1 MQTFYSMP
9 VAVKAA
15 QFPSLV
21 EWRRQV
27 FNGPIKLRNC
37 DRETTGSGIPVGYSR
52 RRILQAAIVRK
63 LIPLGV
69 TNRAA
74 GRCALAFTDEGT
86 SERAAGQLYPHGKT
100 ILCVSAQGAKVLNA
114 MFDVTLADATDREVA
129 AITIDLNQVVAQV
142 DAVLNNESAK

>member
-27 FNGPIKLRNC
+27 FNGPIKLQSC
-37 DRETTGSGIPVGYSR
+37 DRQTSGSGDPVGYSR
-52 RRILQAAIVRK
+52 RRILQAAILRK
-63 LIPLGV
+63 LIPFGV
-69 TNRAA
+69 TNKAA
-74 GRCALAFTDEGT
+74 GRHALAFTDECQT
-86 SERAAGQLYPHGKT
+86 DRAAGQLFPNGKT
-100 ILCVSAQGAKVLNA
+100 ILVVSPEGATVKNV

-129 AITIDLNQVVAQV
+129 AIIINLNQVVAQV
-142 DAVLNNESAK
+142 DAVLESAE